1 MNIAIRDFDM
11 QHFENVLDLWKRSEG
26 IGLSAADSPERISAY
41 LNRNPGMSF
50 TAWDGDRLVGAVL
63 CGHDG
68 RRGYLHHLAVDP
80 EYRRMGIGRRL
91 SDACMAALAREGI
104 DKAHIFVYG
113 ENQDGLA
120 FWQQA
125 GWYQRHELVIMS
137 YDVKKSKGG

>member
-1 MNIAIRDFDM
+1 MSITIQDFAMNHYE
-11 QHFENVLDLWKRSEG
+11 QVLDLWKRSEG

-41 LNRNPGMSF
+41 LSRNPGMSF
-50 TAWDGDRLVGAVL
+50 TAWDGERLVGAVL

-68 RRGYLHHLAVDP
+68 RRGYLHHLAIDP
-80 EYRRMGIGRRL
+80 EYRRRGIGRRL

-113 ENQDGLA
+113 ANEDGLA
-120 FWQQA
+120 FWRRA

-137 YDVKKSKGG
+137 FDVKPK